1 MAFTVFVI
9 VFVVLFALGM
19 PIAFS
24 MVLSSVAY
32 ALVGNVD
39 LAFFS
44 LESFKALNSY
54 TLTAIPMF
62 MLTAEVMNY
71 TTVADKMFNFANSLT
86 GWIPGGLGHTN
97 VVTSVIF
104 AGMSGSAAADTG
116 GIGFLSYKAMKDRG
130 FDPAFSAA
138 VTAASACIGPIIPPS
153 IPVVVYAMTVT
164 EASVGK
170 MFVAGVIPG
179 IFMALAMMFY
189 IYYIA
194 KKRNYPIEKKPNRHE
209 LWIAIK
215 QGILPVL
222 TPIILL
228 VTISAGIVTIS
239 EGAVITVLYSCFLG
253 FVIYRNMGLKK
264 LIMCCRNVCLTI
276 GSILLFLIVSK
287 MFQYVI
293 AKENLVNTIT
303 QAVYGLTS
311 SKWVVMLL
319 INVFFLIMGC
329 LSDPLVNI
337 MLFAPLAW
345 KLAAPF
351 GIDASVFG
359 MIIVFNCMVGLIT
372 PPVGSNCFLISGI
385 TRVPL
390 SKIFKEAWP
399 FVVGFLII
407 LVLISAFPNL
417 VGFLPNLIF
426 G

>member
-153 IPVVVYAMTVT
+153 IPVVVM
-164 EASVGK
+164 
-170 MFVAGVIPG
+170 
-179 IFMALAMMFY
+179 
-189 IYYIA
+189 
-194 KKRNYPIEKKPNRHE
+194 R
-209 LWIAIK
+209 
-215 QGILPVL
+215 
-222 TPIILL
+222 
-228 VTISAGIVTIS
+228 
-239 EGAVITVLYSCFLG
+239 
-253 FVIYRNMGLKK
+253 
-264 LIMCCRNVCLTI
+264 
-276 GSILLFLIVSK
+276 
-287 MFQYVI
+287 
-293 AKENLVNTIT
+293 
-303 QAVYGLTS
+303 
-311 SKWVVMLL
+311 
-319 INVFFLIMGC
+319 
-329 LSDPLVNI
+329 
-337 MLFAPLAW
+337 
-345 KLAAPF
+345 
-351 GIDASVFG
+351 
-359 MIIVFNCMVGLIT
+359 
-372 PPVGSNCFLISGI
+372 
-385 TRVPL
+385 
-390 SKIFKEAWP
+390 
-399 FVVGFLII
+399 
-407 LVLISAFPNL
+407 
-417 VGFLPNLIF
+417 
-426 G
+426 